1 MSFLQDDLLNELI
14 RLQQSKVVDPK
25 ELLLKETCDS
35 LVQATLLTPSEQS
48 SLSRSVSGAGEV
60 PNLRPIVIDGS
71 NVAMA
76 HGKEVFSCRG
86 IEICVNWF
94 KARGHTV
101 IIIITFKENHAIFC
115 FHSNS
120 FE

>member
-1 MSFLQDDLLNELI
+1 MAPGQQAHERPDLI
-14 RLQQSKVVDPK
+14 ARVFRLKVAKLK

-48 SLSRSVSGAGEV
+48 ALSRSVSGAGEV

-101 IIIITFKENHAIFC
+101 TIIMTFKENQAIF
-115 FHSNS
+115 FSNI
-120 FE
+120 FV

>member
-35 LVQATLLTPSEQS
+35 LVQSTLSDQS

-101 IIIITFKENHAIFC
+101 TIIMTFKENQAIF
-115 FHSNS
+115 FSNI
-120 FE
+120 FV